1 MWGETHR
8 ISHKIIHELLKKDG
22 CLAEFTSHAPH
33 RYTKGESFKIRKENA
48 MNATE
53 FVLFLTILRLV
64 IPFGLILL
72 LGEFIRRREADYWMK
87 V

>member
-1 MWGETHR
+1 MPLIAKLR
-8 ISHKIIHELLKKDG
+8 VKVLK
-22 CLAEFTSHAPH
+22 
-33 RYTKGESFKIRKENA
+33 RKENA

-53 FVLFLTILRLV
+53 FVLLLTVLRLV

-72 LGEFIRRREADYWMK
+72 LGELIRRRDANYWLK